1 MSFLQRIR
9 STFDIV
15 SPCSHRSHGHQQI
28 SYLYLH
34 ILVRE
39 TTILFLVYSRLRID
53 SNTLSV
59 RRHIF
64 YSTVCFDNFN
74 KDRFCP
80 VCLRTYRGDTGDEE
94 SGDEDDNNMVCCD
107 ECNRWVHME
116 CDGQLTEAKVE
127 EMGKDESLKY
137 TCPVCLNRAVLLPG
151 TGSTDL
157 DPAEASLS
165 LQGTMAP
172 QPKACGMLET
182 TPVRGM
188 LMHKGKKLGVPVIVG
203 TGVEYDRTLITQL
216 LERRTTPKSRKRS
229 HRQAAI
235 ERALSQSATGPGAGA
250 SSSSKSRKSRSPVK
264 RRVSVAS
271 STSSLSS
278 VSYISDN

>member
-1 MSFLQRIR
+1 MNI
-9 STFDIV
+9 I
-15 SPCSHRSHGHQQI
+15 
-28 SYLYLH
+28 
-34 ILVRE
+34 
-39 TTILFLVYSRLRID
+39 
-53 SNTLSV
+53 
-59 RRHIF
+59 

-80 VCLRTYRGDTGDEE
+80 VCLRTYRGDTGEEE

-116 CDGQLTEAKVE
+116 CDGQLTEAKVD

-137 TCPVCLNRAVLLPG
+137 TCPVCLNRAALLPG
-151 TGSTDL
+151 IGNTDL

-165 LQGTMAP
+165 LQGAMAP

-188 LMHKGKKLGVPVIVG
+188 LVHKGKKLGVPVIVG
-203 TGVEYDRTLITQL
+203 TGVEYDRTLIAQL

-229 HRQAAI
+229 QKQAAI
-235 ERALSQSATGPGAGA
+235 ERALLQASKGLGA
-250 SSSSKSRKSRSPVK
+250 SSSASSSRNRKSRSPAK